1 MRPVHP
7 SGHPACR
14 GRNRSGG
21 LGGQHLTSWCAHEEA
36 PPTLQRAHARTR
48 ATGALRSHRGSG
60 TLERPLLV
68 YLFDPYCPWS
78 YGYLPAVAHLL
89 DVVDGA
95 ADLEVVN
102 IGLHDGVT
110 IADAAVPTQAVER
123 STGVEFGPGYQ
134 QALAQGDL
142 RLSSRDAAAAVIGM
156 TAAGPVRATEVLWA
170 VHRAFF
176 QDGRSLS
183 SGATIRDAAD
193 GLGLDGAAIEVFAR
207 SARAAEMAE
216 EDFVLARDLGA
227 RRGPSLLVSHGD
239 RLCEFEGPGT
249 TGAQLVEQF
258 RSVLARP

>member
-1 MRPVHP
+1 LRPVHP
-7 SGHPACR
+7 SPHAACR

-21 LGGQHLTSWCAHEEA
+21 GSGQHLTSWCAHEGA
-36 PPTLQRAHARTR
+36 SRSPAVLRSHSRY
-48 ATGALRSHRGSG
+48 GALRTHRGSG

-68 YLFDPYCPWS
+68 YLFDAYCPWS
-78 YGYLPAVAHLL
+78 YGFLPAVAHLL
-89 DVVDGA
+89 DEVGDD

-102 IGLHDGVT
+102 IGLHDDVA
-110 IADAAVPTQAVER
+110 IADAAVPTQAVQR
-123 STGVEFGPGYQ
+123 STGVGFGPGYQ
-134 QALAQGDL
+134 EALAQGGL

-156 TAAGPVRATEVLWA
+156 TAAEPGRTTDVLWA
-170 VHRAFF
+170 THRAFF
-176 QDGRSLS
+176 WDGRSLS
-183 SGATIRDAAD
+183 SGATVRDTAN

-207 SARAAEMAE
+207 SPRAAEMAD

-239 RLCEFEGPGT
+239 RLSELEGPGT